1 MMGNNIIIWGWLG
14 IISIK
19 FLFFSFFFSF
29 FFFVV
34 SFVAVHTYM
43 AIKSW
48 SGNGGFWLISKEGLI
63 VFQAW
68 VNFGG
73 RIAWIFVQLLYLIMV
88 GRGKERV
95 DVCCYFCFLFLAWR
109 LK

>member
-19 FLFFSFFFSF
+19 FFFS
-29 FFFVV
+29 VV

-48 SGNGGFWLISKEGLI
+48 SGNGVFWLISKEGLI
-63 VFQAW
+63 VF
-68 VNFGG
+68 
-73 RIAWIFVQLLYLIMV
+73 
-88 GRGKERV
+88 
-95 DVCCYFCFLFLAWR
+95 
-109 LK
+109 